1 MLDFHTLLQACPR
14 EKDRAKILI
23 LQFISENG
31 KASRKMVIQALRMRP
46 STVSNSIAEMIDDGL
61 LSELSMRTNA
71 HRGRPELFLSINPDR
86 FWAISF
92 SIMSMSL
99 IITIANFAGEV
110 VEERILPLDR
120 HLSATQMTSILNGL
134 ITEHTATV
142 PEGTHLLGYGIAFP
156 GLIDKKANLW
166 RMVSRFPNMKN
177 LKFEGI
183 IGFSEG
189 KVLFERNIDAILN
202 YRLLA
207 DPEARKE
214 TSLLL
219 HWGYGIAISFA
230 ANGKLLQSGGGLFG
244 EIGHWT
250 VPGGDSDTQTIET
263 LAAAPACMQE
273 HEWSEDFDEASIT
286 QSGFISQEKLKDL
299 YTIIA
304 QVMRNLHLTFFPDT
318 FYLLSPFVDAA
329 ITEHLSQGLSETL
342 RPFAVKAP
350 KVINLHYSSDSEA
363 MGMVSSLFSQTLGPF
378 LQARW

>member
-1 MLDFHTLLQACPR
+1 
-14 EKDRAKILI
+14 
-23 LQFISENG
+23 
-31 KASRKMVIQALRMRP
+31 
-46 STVSNSIAEMIDDGL
+46 MIDDGL

-230 ANGKLLQSGGGLFG
+230 ANERLLQSGGGLFG

-250 VPGGDSDTQTIET
+250 VPGG
-263 LAAAPACMQE
+263 
-273 HEWSEDFDEASIT
+273 
-286 QSGFISQEKLKDL
+286 
-299 YTIIA
+299 
-304 QVMRNLHLTFFPDT
+304 
-318 FYLLSPFVDAA
+318 
-329 ITEHLSQGLSETL
+329 
-342 RPFAVKAP
+342 
-350 KVINLHYSSDSEA
+350 SSR
-363 MGMVSSLFSQTLGPF
+363 MH
-378 LQARW
+378 ARA

>member
-1 MLDFHTLLQACPR
+1 MPTTTPPKRHTVLDFRTLLQACPR

-219 HWGYGIAISFA
+219 HWGYGIA
-230 ANGKLLQSGGGLFG
+230 K
-244 EIGHWT
+244 IGR
-250 VPGGDSDTQTIET
+250 
-263 LAAAPACMQE
+263 
-273 HEWSEDFDEASIT
+273 ASCR
-286 QSGFISQEKLKDL
+286 ER
-299 YTIIA
+299 
-304 QVMRNLHLTFFPDT
+304 V
-318 FYLLSPFVDAA
+318 
-329 ITEHLSQGLSETL
+329 
-342 RPFAVKAP
+342 
-350 KVINLHYSSDSEA
+350 
-363 MGMVSSLFSQTLGPF
+363 
-378 LQARW
+378 